1 MVEREKVKDI
11 FKNWNDGL
19 VSSYLQGYMGCAEV
33 DDEMSPKSCRITV
46 GDFAFFAG
54 VPDQRLIETSACPII
69 TVENEAWDECVER
82 ALGDRVT
89 KSTRYKMK
97 ELSGGFDLKTLS
109 FFIRSLDNNFTIKKI
124 DEKIYEEIL
133 SNSWSMDMCSQFKSY
148 DDFHDR
154 GIGFVVYEDAKLV
167 SGASSYV
174 VYDDSIEIEID
185 TLKEYR
191 NRGLAASCGAK
202 LILECVRRDIYPGWD
217 AMDLRS
223 ASLAKKLGYQI
234 DSPYSVYSVKQ

>member
-19 VSSYLQGYMGCAEV
+19 VSSYLQGYMGCAAV
-33 DDEMSPKSCRITV
+33 DDEVAPKSCRISV

-54 VPDQRLIETSACPII
+54 VPDEGLIETSICPII
-69 TVENEAWDECVER
+69 TVENEAWEDCVER
-82 ALGDRVT
+82 TLGDRVT

-109 FFIRSLDNNFTIKKI
+109 FFIRSLDDNFTIKKI

-148 DDFHDR
+148 DDFAGR
-154 GIGFVVYEDAKLV
+154 GIGFAVYENAKLV

-185 TLKEYR
+185 TLEEYR
-191 NRGLAASCGAK
+191 NRGLATSCGAK
-202 LILECVRRDIYPGWD
+202 LILECVNRNIHPSWD
-217 AMDLRS
+217 AIDLRS